1 MNYIMILLGSGCRG
15 ETVNAVMK
23 LAVSYHAM
31 SVYIYI
37 YIYTYIYIYIC
48 VHMCIEQ

>member
-1 MNYIMILLGSGCRG
+1 MND
-15 ETVNAVMK
+15 VMK

-37 YIYTYIYIYIC
+37 YTC
-48 VHMCIEQ
+48 VLNNELSSLQ